1 MVIKQADIAKVRQSI
16 SRQLGNRV
24 MLKMNMGRHKVDF
37 HEGVIKEIYPSIFL
51 VEIEGDHMADGPK
64 MLSFSYKDVLTR
76 DVQMCLCENG

>member
-1 MVIKQADIAKVRQSI
+1 MVIKQADIAKVRRSI

-37 HEGVIKEIYPSIFL
+37 QEGIIKETYPSIFL
-51 VEIEGDHMADGPK
+51 VEIEGNEMEDGPK